1 MAEHQEKRFTHD
13 EIWDLIRVMAEND
26 KRRHYSLPTL
36 TDTDIENYT
45 AKLKLNWKDIVGE
58 DLSKVTKPLEITGK
72 KSRRL
77 IVVVSPDY
85 NPPWGTWDS
94 LEANPKAFSQFR
106 KAINNAIDPHF
117 VDHVDFIENLCDL
130 KS

>member
-13 EIWDLIRVMAEND
+13 EIWNLIRMMAEND

-58 DLSKVTKPLEITGK
+58 DLSKVTKPLAITGK

-85 NPPWGTWDS
+85 KPPP
-94 LEANPKAFSQFR
+94 LANNNLPSQLD
-106 KAINNAIDPHF
+106 NAHLQLIQFLGKCAHT
-117 VDHVDFIENLCDL
+117 
-130 KS
+130 